1 MKPARGGGSGRGSEK
16 SEFLIQFVAT
26 RSGNFSHSCDLM
38 QIFIYRI
45 NFTFI
50 QPHTE
55 LSSDLL
61 PAARQ
66 PARERIFI
74 APAALRALSSLDLK
88 ISFFRLPQPKRR
100 ANTTTSRRKYLHP
113 PTFILKLNVT
123 ELLGWARRERFLIK
137 NAPLQIQLPKML

>member
-1 MKPARGGGSGRGSEK
+1 MKLERDGGGCGSQK

-61 PAARQ
+61 PAASQQEREFLL
-66 PARERIFI
+66 PLLHCAR
-74 APAALRALSSLDLK
+74 S
-88 ISFFRLPQPKRR
+88 
-100 ANTTTSRRKYLHP
+100 P
-113 PTFILKLNVT
+113 P
-123 ELLGWARRERFLIK
+123 LI
-137 NAPLQIQLPKML
+137 